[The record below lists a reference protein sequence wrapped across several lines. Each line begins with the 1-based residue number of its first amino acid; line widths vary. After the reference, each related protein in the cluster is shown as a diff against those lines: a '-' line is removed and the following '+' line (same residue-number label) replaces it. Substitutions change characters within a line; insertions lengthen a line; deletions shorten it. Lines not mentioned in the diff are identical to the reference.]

1 MVSLLVVALVHL
13 IDGPTSLS
21 DVPYIGVLELAL
33 TAALVPLAVMLLVRP
48 IRALWETVGALTL
61 LALVVYV
68 ASRTVGLPGSTDD
81 IGNWLQTLGAVN
93 VVSELSVLALVAL
106 ALRDGTRYEA
116 RLSAR
121 AAES

>member
-1 MVSLLVVALVHL
+1 VTVALVHL
-13 IDGPTSLS
+13 VDGPGSLS

-33 TAALVPLAVMLLVRP
+33 TAALVPLAVMLLVSP
-48 IRALWETVGALTL
+48 VRALWQTIGAVTV

-81 IGNWLQTLGAVN
+81 IGNWLQTLGALN

-106 ALRDGTRYEA
+106 VLHDGAHHEA